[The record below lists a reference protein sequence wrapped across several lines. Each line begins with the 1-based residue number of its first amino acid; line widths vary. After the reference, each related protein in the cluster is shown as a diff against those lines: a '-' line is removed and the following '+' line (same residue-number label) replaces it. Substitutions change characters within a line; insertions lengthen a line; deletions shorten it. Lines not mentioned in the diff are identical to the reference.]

1 MKKIITNS
9 FIAISIAI
17 LFSGCFA
24 LHSGYMTDSA
34 ALGSANFVYVK
45 HGIRGEAKATY
56 VFGIGGL
63 ATQALVDEAKRN
75 MMFFCPLKDN
85 QTLAN
90 ITLNW
95 KSTHWFLGIVNT
107 TTCTITAD
115 VVEFRNEQSSV
126 QISPKAEAP
135 IPATP
140 NASISETVKTI
151 MKERETPQKPE
162 NSKPILDNLNPSL
175 YREWKLVK
183 IKDEKDAEVKLD
195 YDLILQ
201 FFGSGGY
208 EYTKSYNDGSTKL
221 QKGTFLLKN
230 KNGGKKIRFKPEEM
244 ESYDGEVFNLT
255 TTSLEIIVDNYHKYY
270 IAK

>member
-45 HGIRGEAKATY
+45 HGINGMAKATY

-63 ATQALVDEAKRN
+63 NTQALVAEAKQN
-75 MMFFCPLKDN
+75 MMGYYPLKDN
-85 QTLAN
+85 QTLTN

-115 VVEFRNEQSSV
+115 VVEFRHELSSV
-126 QISPKAEAP
+126 QTYPKAEMP
-135 IPATP
+135 KPATP
-140 NASISETVKTI
+140 NNSASEAPKAIAKETG
-151 MKERETPQKPE
+151 TPQKPE
-162 NSKPILDNLNPSL
+162 ITTPILENLNPNL
-175 YREWKLVK
+175 YKEWKLVK
-183 IKDEKDAEVKLD
+183 VKNENDAEITMN
-195 YDLILQ
+195 YDAILQ
-201 FFGSGGY
+201 FFVDGTFINTMNYKDGT
-208 EYTKSYNDGSTKL
+208 TKV
-221 QKGTFLLKN
+221 QKGMFEIKSN
-230 KNGGKKIRFKPEEM
+230 GKKIKFMPQGK
-244 ESYDGEVFNLT
+244 ESYRADVYKLT
-255 TTSLEIIVDNYHKYY
+255 NTSVEIEGDNYHKYY